1 MFERNAVEIREERPA
16 RKQPLDEKEVR
27 ALLGKVSQV
36 VIARG
41 KKAEVFPVNE
51 VAPDMLKGPSGSFR
65 APMLVRGKK
74 MLVGFSA
81 ETLETWF
88 RRG

>member
-1 MFERNAVEIREERPA
+1 MLERNAVQVREERLA
-16 RKQPLDEKEVR
+16 RKEPLNEKKVR
-27 ALLGKVSQV
+27 DLLRGVTEV

-41 KKAEVFPVNE
+41 RKTETFKTSDVKPA
-51 VAPDMLKGPSGSFR
+51 MLKGPSGNFR

-81 ETLETWF
+81 DTLADWF
-88 RRG
+88 G

>member
-1 MFERNAVEIREERPA
+1 MFERNEVQVKQERLA
-16 RKQPLDEKEVR
+16 RKEPLNEKQVR
-27 ALLGKVSQV
+27 ELLRGVTEV

-41 KKAEVFPVNE
+41 KKTEAFKANE
-51 VAPDMLKGPSGSFR
+51 VEPAMLKGPSGNFR

-81 ETLETWF
+81 ETLEHWF
-88 RRG
+88 G

>member
-1 MFERNAVEIREERPA
+1 MLEKNAVQVGEERPA
-16 RKQPLDEKEVR
+16 RKDPLDEKDVR
-27 ALLGKVSQV
+27 ALLRGVSEV

-41 KKAEVFPVNE
+41 RKAESFKVKDVK
-51 VAPDMLKGPSGSFR
+51 PDMLKGPSGNYR

-81 ETLETWF
+81 DTLEAWF
-88 RRG
+88 G

>member
-1 MFERNAVEIREERPA
+1 MFEHNGVQVKEERQA
-16 RKQPLDEKEVR
+16 RKEPLSEKQVR
-27 ALLGKVSQV
+27 ELLRGVNEV

-41 KKAEVFPVNE
+41 RKSEAHKASEVKP
-51 VAPDMLKGPSGSFR
+51 AMLKGPSGNFR

-81 ETLETWF
+81 DTLEAWF
-88 RRG
+88 G